1 MDNNRS
7 SDTFSKSLNAMMP
20 DVYKNLPIGIE
31 IYDRNGY
38 LSEINDQAMTT
49 LKFQRKE
56 DVLGISIFNHPY
68 LTDNLAER
76 IRAGEEVTIVVKDS
90 RKGVHHIEFKVSS
103 CRDEAGTIDRYTIIS
118 QDVTDYITLKDK
130 YDDLYHH
137 HVAILDTLPLGVNI
151 YAADGTIQYTN
162 EASCKILG
170 ADREKT
176 MEQPVN
182 IKNSPVVTE
191 SVKNAISNGISL
203 HEHFSYNFDTVIRN
217 GHLNSTNTQTR
228 YLDFKG
234 KPITDATGGFVCYI
248 CTIEDITEKLKTE
261 ELLSQSRQKTEM
273 AMQTA
278 DIMLWEFDVKSQLFY
293 SDNEPLNGY
302 DHARPVTPDLYMDA
316 IHPDDQKLLRV
327 YLNQLITGEPISFDA
342 DFRMMLPDSSE
353 WQYCAVN
360 GSPYQKDA
368 NGKVLKYVGT
378 RKNNTE
384 QQKRKVLLDRILN
397 NIPLPIYIKDVD
409 DDFRYVF
416 CNEESEKL
424 FGMSVNNTT
433 YDIMDEEEVE
443 RIRKTDLEVFKTG
456 KPHFGLERVSL
467 KDGRSYDTIVRKSVI
482 EDGGKRL
489 LLTIRWDQSIHND
502 LQRRS
507 KLLTLTLESMHAFTW
522 FYEPDKERINFGDGF
537 ENVVRRTTEINTL
550 DKFLV
555 CVHPDDTGRFRASLE
570 ALADKDHAEW
580 TVEYRVDMNGQENY
594 IWVESRGT
602 FETTMINDVPYKY
615 MFGMTISIDAY
626 KQTELALLK
635 NKEELNRL
643 IHQNELILNN
653 TNSGLAYI
661 TTDYIV
667 QWENVSICSASL
679 SFEAY
684 KKGEYCYKSAYNR
697 NSPCENCVMQR
708 ALASRQMEQMQ
719 FNFESGHQV
728 EIFATPVF
736 SDNDTIEGI
745 VIRVDDVT
753 QRQKMIEELQQ
764 AKALAEQ
771 SDKLKSTFL
780 ANMSHEIRTPLNA
793 IVGFSELLITN
804 PEDEDREEY
813 IRIVNSNNELL
824 LKLIGD
830 ILDLSKIESGSIDF
844 RYEEFDIAEYFDS
857 MAVSMRQ
864 RITNSNV
871 RLTDVNPYDH
881 CIVNLDKNR
890 VAQLMTNYVTNAIK
904 YTPKGFIEMGYEC
917 IDKGVRLY
925 VKDSGIGVADEKK
938 TKVFHRFAKLDEF
951 AQGTGLGLSICKAIA
966 EAMGGSVGFESQSGE
981 GSLFWAFL
989 PCEPHITGTT
999 SSGVSEANTE
1009 QQCSNQPFSAEAD
1022 PQSPDVKKTIL
1033 AAEDIDS
1040 NFLLLSSM
1048 LKTHFN
1054 LLRAHNGQEA
1064 IDMVR
1069 SHPVDLLLM
1078 DMKMPVMDGLTATA
1092 EIRKFNSSIP
1102 IIALTA
1108 HAFETDRLAALSAGC
1123 NEYLVKPIDKSRL
1136 MSVLQKY
1143 CPVASKTKTKG

>member
-1 MDNNRS
+1 
-7 SDTFSKSLNAMMP
+7 MMQ
-20 DVYKNLPIGIE
+20 DVYKTLPIGIE
-31 IYDRNGY
+31 VYDRDGF
-38 LSEINDQAMTT
+38 LVDINDQALTT
-49 LKFQRKE
+49 LEFQRKE
-56 DVLGISIFNHPY
+56 DVLGNSIFNHPY
-68 LTDNLAER
+68 LTGNLAEK
-76 IRAGEEVTIVVKDS
+76 IRAGEEVKIIVGYDS
-90 RKGVHHIEFKVSS
+90 ALLENLFKNSHTGIRNIEFKASS
-103 CRDEAGTIDRYTIIS
+103 CRDESGAINQYWVIS
-118 QDVTDYITLKDK
+118 QDVTDYMKLRDK
-130 YDDLYHH
+130 YDDLHH
-137 HVAILDTLPLGVNI
+137 YNIAILETLPLGVNI
-151 YAADGTIQYTN
+151 YAADGTMLYIN
-162 EASCKILG
+162 EACCKIWG
-170 ADREKT
+170 VDHKEIMEKL
-176 MEQPVN
+176 VN
-182 IKNSPVVTE
+182 IKNNPVLTE
-191 SVKNAISNGISL
+191 SIKNAILSGIPL
-203 HEHFSYNFDTVIRN
+203 HEYFSYNFDAVIKN
-217 GHLNSTNTQTR
+217 SCLNSTCTQIHN
-228 YLDFKG
+228 LEFKG
-234 KPITDATGGFVCYI
+234 KPITDAMGRSVCYI

-261 ELLSQSRQKTEM
+261 DLLSQSRQKTEM
-273 AMQTA
+273 AMQAA

-302 DHARPVTPDLYMDA
+302 DHSKPVTPNSYIDI
-316 IHPDDQKLLRV
+316 IHPDDQELMKI
-327 YLNQLITGEPISFDA
+327 YLNQMITGKVISFDA
-342 DFRMMLPDSSE
+342 DFRTMLPDSSE
-353 WQYCAVN
+353 WQHCSVN

-368 NGKVLKYVGT
+368 DGGVLKYVGT

-384 QQKRKVLLDRILN
+384 QQKRKMLLDRILN

-537 ENVVRRTTEINTL
+537 ENVLRRTTEINTL
-550 DKFLV
+550 DKFLA
-555 CVHPDDTGRFRASLE
+555 CVHPDDTERFRVSLE

-580 TVEYRVDMNGQENY
+580 TVEYRVDINGQENY

-602 FETTMINDVPYKY
+602 FETTMINDIPYKY

-667 QWENVSICSASL
+667 QWENISICSASL
-679 SFEAY
+679 SLEAY
-684 KKGEYCYKSAYNR
+684 KKGEHCYKSAYNR
-697 NSPCENCVMQR
+697 SSPCEDCVMQR
-708 ALASRQMEQMQ
+708 ALASHQMEQKQ
-719 FNFESGHQV
+719 FNFDNGHQV

-736 SDNDTIEGI
+736 SGETIEGI
-745 VIRVDDVT
+745 VIRIDDVT
-753 QRQKMIEELQQ
+753 QRQKMIKELQE

-804 PEDEDREEY
+804 PNDEDREEY

-824 LKLIGD
+824 LKLISD
-830 ILDLSKIESGSIDF
+830 ILDLSKIEAGSIDF
-844 RYEEFDIAEYFDS
+844 KYEEFDLAVYFDD
-857 MAVSMRQ
+857 MAMSMRQ
-864 RITNSNV
+864 RVMNPNV
-871 RLTDVNPYDH
+871 RLIDVNPHDH

-904 YTPKGFIEMGYEC
+904 YTPKGFIEMGYESL
-917 IDKGVRLY
+917 DKGVRLY
-925 VKDSGIGVADEKK
+925 VKDSGIGVPDEKK
-938 TKVFHRFAKLDEF
+938 AKVFHRFAKLDEF

-966 EAMGGSVGFESQSGE
+966 EAMGGHVGFESQYGE
-981 GSLFWAFL
+981 GSVFWTFL
-989 PCEPHITGTT
+989 PCEPRITGATPSDAPET
-999 SSGVSEANTE
+999 EAE
-1009 QQCSNQPFSAEAD
+1009 QLCNDQSLPANVD
-1022 PQSPDVKKTIL
+1022 PQASNAKRTIL

-1040 NFLLLSSM
+1040 NFLLLSSVLRM
-1048 LKTHFN
+1048 HFN
-1054 LLRAHNGQEA
+1054 VLRAHNGQQA
-1064 IDMVR
+1064 VDIVR
-1069 SHPVDLLLM
+1069 DNHIDLLLM

-1092 EIRKFNSSIP
+1092 EIRKFNSRIP

-1108 HAFETDRLAALSAGC
+1108 NAFETDRLAALAAGC
-1123 NEYLVKPIDKSRL
+1123 NEFLVKPIDKSRL

-1143 CPVASKTKTKG
+1143 CPAVRKTKTKG